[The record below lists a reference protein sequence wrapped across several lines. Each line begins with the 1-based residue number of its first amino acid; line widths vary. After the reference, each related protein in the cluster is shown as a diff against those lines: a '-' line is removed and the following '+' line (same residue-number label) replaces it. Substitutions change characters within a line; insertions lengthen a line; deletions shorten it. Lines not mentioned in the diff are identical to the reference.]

1 MVLRPAQLVFRER
14 IKLNKK
20 PLQICK
26 EKTYN
31 PRKEKKNTETHREKQ
46 KAKGE
51 RQTRG
56 LMTLAVLPV
65 APLHP

>member
-31 PRKEKKNTETHREKQ
+31 SRKEKKIQRRTEKSRKQ
-46 KAKGE
+46 KARD
-51 RQTRG
+51 RQE
-56 LMTLAVLPV
+56 V
-65 APLHP
+65 